1 MGVYFYII
9 LNIAMSY
16 CLLHSLYERIYS
28 GKFIIKTKRKK
39 IPVINTMTAVVGG
52 YAAVRSFL
60 DYFAGGVGDIYEIL
74 QGVFWIQ
81 LCISQFLGRLSLGI
95 AKGGIYSGDSTV
107 SYFSKWSKVKSYTWI
122 SDNVI
127 GFETLTR
134 KGKIFNTELE
144 VDLEQKQEVNR
155 VLKHN
160 LNEIDREVDVRG
172 NFKLKVLIT
181 LVAIV
186 MIIVN
191 TNLIKISKPYMTKKI
206 KLQEDEAIL
215 ILKKTWKPLAE
226 LNKENIKSREE
237 FDKLFQE
244 TMTKPMIDELYKI
257 LVDED
262 KSTDA
267 DIKFKEKLCVPN
279 VYDTKMSIEKSY
291 IKAPRYKE
299 GNQQVIT
306 EELIMQELYILDK
319 DGLKS
324 SFTRESTFIKNDN
337 GSWVLDSVTGLQSI
351 GSK

>member
-16 CLLHSLYERIYS
+16 CLLHSLYERIYA

-52 YAAVRSFL
+52 YAAARSFL

-95 AKGGIYSGDSTV
+95 AEGGVYSGDSTV
-107 SYFSKWSKVKSYTWI
+107 SYFTKWSKVKNYTWI
-122 SDNVI
+122 SDDVI
-127 GFETLTR
+127 RLETLTR
-134 KGKIFNTELE
+134 RGKIFNTELE
-144 VDLEQKQEVNR
+144 VDSEQKQEVNR

-160 LNEIDREVDVRG
+160 LNEIDREVNERG
-172 NFKLKVLIT
+172 SFNLKVLIT
-181 LVAIV
+181 LTIAV
-186 MIIVN
+186 MVGLN
-191 TNLIKISKPYMTKKI
+191 ANLIKISKPYMTQKI
-206 KLQEDEAIL
+206 KLKEGEAIS

-226 LNKENIKSREE
+226 LSKENIKSRGE

-244 TMTKPMIDELYKI
+244 TMTKPMIDELYVV

-262 KSTDA
+262 KSTDG
-267 DIKFKEKLCVPN
+267 DIKFKQKLHIPN
-279 VYDTKMSIEKSY
+279 VYDTKMSIEESY

-299 GNQQVIT
+299 ENKQVIT
-306 EELIMQELYILDK
+306 EELIMQELYSSDK
-319 DGLKS
+319 DGLTS

-351 GSK
+351 GLK